1 MTKNVLKNL
10 FTKSATRLYP
20 FVKRDIFE
28 EVRGTLHIEI
38 NKCIFCRAC
47 ELRCPTRCITVD
59 SKAGI
64 WSFDPMA
71 CVICGVCVAVCPT
84 KCLYTDKQYREPLLA
99 RGISAA
105 PLINFWYPVDHLD
118 LAKVIHDIGMPGD
131 HQGIVFK
138 LHLELGHPLPI
149 PGVIE
154 HHAFDHAGPPL
165 EAGRFCQITAVA
177 GGIKRSGAQPR
188 QPQQ

>member
-1 MTKNVLKNL
+1 MYMTKNVLKNL

-28 EVRGTLHIEI
+28 DVRGTLHIKI
-38 NKCIFCRAC
+38 DKCIFCRAC
-47 ELRCPTRCITVD
+47 ELRCPTQCITVD

-99 RGISAA
+99 RGIISHQGTPRTPKPKPEAA
-105 PLINFWYPVDHLD
+105 PTTKES
-118 LAKVIHDIGMPGD
+118 A
-131 HQGIVFK
+131 
-138 LHLELGHPLPI
+138 E
-149 PGVIE
+149 
-154 HHAFDHAGPPL
+154 
-165 EAGRFCQITAVA
+165 
-177 GGIKRSGAQPR
+177 S
-188 QPQQ
+188 